1 MTTQAE
7 TIKLGAISAYHV
19 RPEGKPR
26 GGIVVVQ
33 EIFGVNPHIR
43 SVADKFASQGYEVLA
58 PAFFDHV
65 ERGVELGY
73 NPEGIAQGRE
83 HVGKIGWDTPLADV
97 RAAVET
103 LQSAGKVGVV
113 GYCWGGSIAY
123 LAAARVPGLS
133 AAVGYYGGQIAK
145 FASEAPR
152 VPTLLHFGDKDKG
165 IPLSD
170 VEQIKSAQP
179 GVEIHVYHADHGFNC
194 DVRASYDE
202 PSAKQALERTLGFF
216 EKNLG

>member
-7 TIKLGAISAYHV
+7 TIQLGSISAYHV

-26 GGIVVVQ
+26 GGLVVVQ

-43 SVADKFASQGYEVLA
+43 SVAERFAKQGYEVLA

-65 ERGVELGY
+65 ERDVSLAY
-73 NPEGIAQGRE
+73 DQDGIAKGRE
-83 HVGKIGWDTPLADV
+83 LVGKLGWDTPIADV
-97 RAAVET
+97 RAAVEK
-103 LQSAGKVGVV
+103 LADAGKVGVV

-133 AAVGYYGGQIAK
+133 AAVGYYGGQIVK
-145 FASEAPR
+145 FASEQPR
-152 VPTLLHFGDKDKG
+152 VPTLLHFGDQDKG
-165 IPLSD
+165 IPLED
-170 VEQIKSAQP
+170 VEQIRAQQP
-179 GVEIHVYHADHGFNC
+179 GVEIHVYPAQHGFNC

-202 PSAKQALERTLGFF
+202 ASSKQALTRTLGFF